1 MAKLVIQP
9 ELRDKNNWNLKLKNM
24 IRTLTFDLKTKV
36 IFTLFDAIIY
46 QLNIAIKIRS
56 KLQVY
61 VTRKI

>member
-46 QLNIAIKIRS
+46 
-56 KLQVY
+56 
-61 VTRKI
+61 